1 MKTLT
6 QKVRKSKKKINTR
19 KSNKKYIKKQRK
31 YTQKGRGLGDS
42 AKKIVSS
49 ASKAFTKVTRGPVNR
64 DSMRELQQEMK
75 RRQEEREKELKK
87 IEKFS
92 CMVSGSDCP
101 LCLAKLADALGE
113 AGEAD
118 KVAKIMTLEELEDVK
133 KKSGI
138 CQPCNQCDHPFHKG
152 CVDYMYNIN
161 GKKSSIC
168 PLCRHESFKEFQN
181 KNYVTKRLQEK
192 KDNLKTLQSEL
203 SKLLKEIDGKKGAP
217 PPRLE
222 EIQSIIKEL
231 ELDIQCYQDWLNLDI
246 SEEKYIERWPR

>member
-1 MKTLT
+1 M
-6 QKVRKSKKKINTR
+6 
-19 KSNKKYIKKQRK
+19 
-31 YTQKGRGLGDS
+31 GDS
-42 AKKIVSS
+42 AKQIVSS

-92 CMVSGSDCP
+92 DKVSTGDCP
-101 LCLAKLADALGE
+101 LCLDKLQDE
-113 AGEAD
+113 AGEAR
-118 KVAKIMTLEELEDVK
+118 KVDTTYTLEELKEVQE
-133 KKSGI
+133 KSGV

-168 PLCRHESFKEFQN
+168 PLCRDESFREFQN

-203 SKLLKEIDGKKGAP
+203 SELLKELDGKKGAP

-231 ELDIQCYQDWLNLDI
+231 ELDIQCYQDWLDLNI
-246 SEEKYIERWPR
+246 SEDEYIKQWPR

>member
-6 QKVRKSKKKINTR
+6 RKVYKFNRNNR
-19 KSNKKYIKKQRK
+19 KSNKKYIKKRRK
-31 YTQKGRGLGDS
+31 YTQKGRGLSDR

-49 ASKAFTKVTRGPVNR
+49 ASEAFTKVTRGPVNR

-87 IEKFS
+87 IENFS
-92 CMVSGSDCP
+92 DKVSKDDCP
-101 LCLAKLADALGE
+101 LCLEKLQDE
-113 AGEAD
+113 AGEAL
-118 KVAKIMTLEELEDVK
+118 KVDRTYTLEELK
-133 KKSGI
+133 KVQEKSGV
-138 CQPCNQCDHPFHKG
+138 CQPCNECNHPFHIG
-152 CVDYMYNIN
+152 CVEKMYEKN

-168 PLCRHESFKEFQN
+168 PLCRHESFREFQN
-181 KNYVTKRLQEK
+181 KNYVTKILEEK
-192 KDNLKTLQSEL
+192 KEQLEKLKSEL
-203 SKLLKEIDGKKGAP
+203 DGKKGAP

-231 ELDIQCYQDWLNLDI
+231 ELDIKCYQDWLNPDI

>member
-31 YTQKGRGLGDS
+31 YTQKGRGLGDR
-42 AKKIVSS
+42 ARKIFSS
-49 ASKAFTKVTRGPVNR
+49 SSKAVNKFTRGPVNR
-64 DSMRELQQEMK
+64 ESMRELQQEMK
-75 RRQEEREKELKK
+75 KRKEERQEELKK
-87 IEKFS
+87 IENFS
-92 CMVSGSDCP
+92 DKVSRDDCP
-101 LCLAKLADALGE
+101 LCLENLQGE
-113 AGEAD
+113 AGEAR
-118 KVAKIMTLEELEDVK
+118 KVDTTYTLEELEDVK

-161 GKKSSIC
+161 GVKSSIC
-168 PLCRHESFKEFQN
+168 PLCRDESFREFQN
-181 KNYVTKRLQEK
+181 KNYVRKRLEEK
-192 KDNLKTLQSEL
+192 KEKLEKLKSEL
-203 SKLLKEIDGKKGAP
+203 SELMKELEGKKGAP

-231 ELDIQCYQDWLNLDI
+231 ELDIQCDTDWLNPDI
-246 SEEKYIERWPR
+246 SEHEYIKRWPR